1 MICIKLFNCFG
12 AHAVVI
18 RQEKK
23 VYFCLLNKVLFRI
36 FNMKK
41 SVLFLTLVGALM
53 QVGWAQ
59 QRDTQTVRCFDA
71 APGDLLFF
79 RDTEGMGA
87 AVKEST
93 GQYTHVALV
102 ESVGDTVWI
111 IDATPEHGVSRRPYL
126 HFYNDK
132 TSAPDI
138 FRPEFS
144 IFDLD
149 SVLIR
154 ARSFVGQPYD
164 NAFLPDNGAL
174 YCSELIYECF
184 LDDDSYESGSD
195 RHLFKAAPMNWRDAD
210 GNLPQY
216 WVKHFKKLK
225 MPVPE
230 GVMGTNPTDLS
241 RSSLLRKL

>member
-1 MICIKLFNCFG
+1 
-12 AHAVVI
+12 
-18 RQEKK
+18 
-23 VYFCLLNKVLFRI
+23 
-36 FNMKK
+36 MKK
-41 SVLFLTLVGALM
+41 IVLLLM
-53 QVGWAQ
+53 IVVAFVQPIWAQ
-59 QRDTQTVRCFDA
+59 QRDPHTTRCFDVEC
-71 APGDLLFF
+71 GDLLFF

-102 ESVGDTVWI
+102 ESVRNNTVWI
-111 IDATPEHGVSRRPYL
+111 IDATPKHGVSRRPYL
-126 HFYNDK
+126 YSYNQ
-132 TSAPDI
+132 SAPDI
-138 FRPEFS
+138 FRPEFT

-154 ARSFVGQPYD
+154 ARSFIGQPYD

-184 LDDDSYESGSD
+184 LNDDSYESRSD

-241 RSSLLRKL
+241 RSPLLRKL